1 VASLEDP
8 LFFFFEIYL
17 CTAPD
22 RDCREREREREG
34 GGGQVEIERNYHS
47 EKEKGKKKEEKE
59 TIFFIYFLKNPTWKD
74 INFGIVRICSCCFWV
89 IHLEICTNAGYFF
102 FLWIGSMEA
111 GGGGWLNKFCGFVS
125 FLGLKL

>member
-22 RDCREREREREG
+22 RDCREREREG

-59 TIFFIYFLKNPTWKD
+59 TIFFIYFLKNPT
-74 INFGIVRICSCCFWV
+74 
-89 IHLEICTNAGYFF
+89 
-102 FLWIGSMEA
+102 
-111 GGGGWLNKFCGFVS
+111 
-125 FLGLKL
+125 